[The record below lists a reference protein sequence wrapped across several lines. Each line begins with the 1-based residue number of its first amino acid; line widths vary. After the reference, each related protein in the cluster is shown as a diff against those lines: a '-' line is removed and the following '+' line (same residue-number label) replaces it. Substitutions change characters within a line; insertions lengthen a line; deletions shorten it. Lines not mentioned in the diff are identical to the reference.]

1 MTRIA
6 MQCREDYSLNDL
18 MAHLALVQFRGAT
31 ALSREALRPS
41 AHLKWVLLYHFGYF
55 FLKRKNLFGW
65 GEGLSASLDPLKE
78 PLLP

>member
-1 MTRIA
+1 MRNTFRLIGIKKCA
-6 MQCREDYSLNDL
+6 
-18 MAHLALVQFRGAT
+18 ALVQFRGAT